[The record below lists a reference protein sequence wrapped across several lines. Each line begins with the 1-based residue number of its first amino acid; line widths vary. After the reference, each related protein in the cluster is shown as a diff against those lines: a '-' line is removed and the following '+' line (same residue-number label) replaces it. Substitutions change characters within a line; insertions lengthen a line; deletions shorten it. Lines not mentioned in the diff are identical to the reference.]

1 MKNIFDYR
9 ERSGF
14 FGTESDVPP
23 RDLEEREALD
33 SEWAELGWQSEWGE
47 SAWES
52 EAKGNSRDFIR
63 WVQFSLKKVLG
74 TRLTVDGVMGSATRS
89 AIRSFQ
95 KSGALTVD
103 VVRVR
108 S

>member
-1 MKNIFDYR
+1 MKNVFDYC
-9 ERSGF
+9 ERSGL

-23 RDLEEREALD
+23 RDLEKREALD
-33 SEWAELGWQSEWGE
+33 SEWPELGWQSEWGE

-63 WVQFSLKKVLG
+63 WVQSSLNKVLG
-74 TRLTVDGVMGSATRS
+74 IRLTVDGVMGSAIRS

-95 KSGALTVD
+95 KSRGLTVD